1 MSSSVAL
8 STPQINPHISAGD
21 LENIKGASDRDHV
34 GNPATRLWD
43 KIVDWF
49 CGTDRVTA
57 KKLTFDLYS
66 PSVTDQNKVKA
77 FEQLRELAG
86 ANYQDNFKVYDSS
99 HYRSYSVL
107 DFKLEFDVRSP
118 DEDRVEANLKNDI
131 MLEGIKIPE
140 QQGIQFQ
147 KDFDRRQERTFTFDS
162 KPIEDM
168 SFFDQFSSQERAA
181 IFAVCHQGLFPLL
194 SDAVMCMSN
203 NQDMRFDISKPG
215 PDDLRIEAYMEKDIS
230 MDFDGPFF
238 EEQQQQV
245 ADYDGVK
252 KSLKIE
258 AAINVWRG
266 GQEVDLISAE
276 VLSQNEV

>member
-21 LENIKGASDRDHV
+21 LENIKRASDRDHV

-66 PSVTDQNKVKA
+66 PGVTDQSKVKA

-131 MLEGIKIPE
+131 MMEGIKIPE

-168 SFFDQFSSQERAA
+168 SFFDQFSPQERAA
-181 IFAVCHQGLFPLL
+181 IFAVCHQGLFPQL

-203 NQDMRFDISKPG
+203 NQDMQFDISKPG

-245 ADYDGVK
+245 AEYDGVK

-258 AAINVWRG
+258 AVINIWRG
-266 GQEVDLISAE
+266 GQEVDLVSAE

>member
-21 LENIKGASDRDHV
+21 LESIKGASDRDHV

-57 KKLTFDLYS
+57 KKLAFDLFS
-66 PSVTDQNKVKA
+66 PGVTDHNKVKA

-118 DEDRVEANLKNDI
+118 DEDRVEANLKDDI
-131 MLEGIKIPE
+131 MMEGVKIPE

-147 KDFDRRQERTFTFDS
+147 KDFNRRQERTFTFDS
-162 KPIEDM
+162 KPIEGM
-168 SFFDQFSSQERAA
+168 NFFDQFSPQERAT

-203 NQDMRFDISKPG
+203 NQEMQFDISKPG
-215 PDDLRIEAYMEKDIS
+215 QDDLRIHAYMEKDIAT
-230 MDFDGPFF
+230 DIERPDY
-238 EEQQQQV
+238 EQLQQQV
-245 ADYDGVK
+245 TEYDGVK

-258 AAINVWRG
+258 AVIDVWRG
-266 GQEVDLISAE
+266 GREVDLVSAE
-276 VLSQNEV
+276 VLSQNNV